1 MSQSGTMSKIAP
13 YLVLI
18 VTAAACAYFAF
29 ENPFPKTLAQVEIPL
44 SLLNSSQMANVERAN
59 KCLNAVIIKPGSTF
73 SFNGTVGARTVQSG
87 YQEANSFL
95 QGDHSSSIGGGICVL
110 SSGLYQLALKSG
122 LKITS
127 RTPHMYPVR
136 TVSPGLDATV
146 WYGQTDLSFENNT
159 NDILRLHSSILGN
172 KLSLSL
178 NAANSFKRQNS
189 YRILRHEQKMSNNHL
204 RVEVFRSPDNKNWQ
218 LVSRDIYILPASA
231 LQQPP
236 SRHN

>member
-1 MSQSGTMSKIAP
+1 MSQSETLSKIAP

-59 KCLNAVIIKPGSTF
+59 KCLNAVTIKPGSTF
-73 SFNGTVGARTVQSG
+73 SFNGTVGPRTVQSG

-95 QGDHSSSIGGGICVL
+95 QGDHSSSLGGGICVL
-110 SSGLYQLALKSG
+110 SSGLYQLALKAG

-127 RTPHMYPVR
+127 RSPHMYPVR

-146 WYGQTDLSFENNT
+146 WYGQKDLSFQNNT
-159 NDILRLHSSILGN
+159 NEILRLRSSITGN
-172 KLSLSL
+172 KLNLSL
-178 NAANSFKRQNS
+178 DAANFAKSLKP
-189 YRILRHEQKMSNNHL
+189 YRLLRHEQKWADDHL

-218 LVSRDIYILPASA
+218 LVSHDVYILPARA
-231 LQQPP
+231 LQKPP